1 MQGRKDL
8 SPKIMYQV
16 HLDMLVPQDNFYRKL
31 DAALNLHFLYKAT
44 SKYYGSEGNESIDPV
59 VFFKIILV
67 GYFNNINSDRQLL
80 RYCSNCL
87 DVRLFLRYDILFF
100 AESRLGLCACLIPSF
115 GQLHIC
121 HTGIVRHF
129 IHRLLAH
136 CIVFGRAM

>member
-80 RYCSNCL
+80 RLPLSLKQL
-87 DVRLFLRYDILFF
+87 DKVTTARLVLSQPEPVKRWLQD
-100 AESRLGLCACLIPSF
+100 
-115 GQLHIC
+115 
-121 HTGIVRHF
+121 
-129 IHRLLAH
+129 
-136 CIVFGRAM
+136 